1 MTNNSG
7 LQLDIYSLTRSQ
19 VDIPN
24 INFFTH
30 GGRRTNRSQWGG
42 CRRNNEHYRG
52 AKLSTPDPNG
62 ELPYVGSNVSIAA
75 GTGGGVVVGD
85 GGVCGLDRVVGIAY
99 IDVITVLVTIDQF

>member
-1 MTNNSG
+1 MTYPTSISLPTVGVEPIEVSG
-7 LQLDIYSLTRSQ
+7 VGAGVTTSTT
-19 VDIPN
+19 V
-24 INFFTH
+24 
-30 GGRRTNRSQWGG
+30 
-42 CRRNNEHYRG
+42 G

-99 IDVITVLVTIDQF
+99 IDLITVLVTIDQF